1 MVGFPCHIEH
11 DTRFSRIS
19 APLAEPDPWRQGRP
33 GVTIGVVHT
42 PPAEGTFIARGTRVV
57 EGTPGLAARASG
69 RAKGELERARDIR
82 FGAGQSLLVGMF
94 IGWAGMA
101 LKLGFNE
108 FIGGDTGYIL
118 LMGASVAAA
127 WFGGAIGGVIAT
139 VTISI
144 LNAVILDLG
153 APNSQGRD
161 VEQFK
166 ELIYIVAG
174 TGVALLVGSRRA
186 SRDRL
191 VDALEEVAT
200 LAETLETRDTRLEQ
214 VLASSGTGFWEWD
227 VSSGRL
233 EWSDAIFHQ
242 HGLDPGGPAP
252 TFPVFVRSIHPAD
265 RDAFETAIGSVV
277 GGAPSFELDFRVVR
291 PDGSVHWIR
300 GAGRMFRDDA
310 GAAVRMTGT
319 GQDITDAR
327 RLEAER
333 EQMLAAERRA
343 GAFRE
348 AFIEII
354 SHELR
359 TPITTILGL
368 TEILARTGRSA
379 GELSGQLSGELLEDV
394 RAESERLHRLVED
407 LVVLSRVE
415 RGGLEV
421 DNEPLDTRRLLE
433 RVIGHQAS
441 DLTSIRIHL
450 QLAPDLPI
458 VAGEATY
465 VEQILR
471 NLLGNAAKYAPAG
484 TEVIVSARRRG
495 ATVEVRVSDNGPGIP
510 KVSQR
515 RAFELF
521 YRDPDSARVVAGS
534 GIGLFVCASLVEAMG
549 GRIWAK
555 RRPTG
560 GAEFGFTLRVLEADP
575 DDDDVFVIAPPL
587 AAPASPEP
595 GA

>member
-1 MVGFPCHIEH
+1 M
-11 DTRFSRIS
+11 
-19 APLAEPDPWRQGRP
+19 
-33 GVTIGVVHT
+33 
-42 PPAEGTFIARGTRVV
+42 V
-57 EGTPGLAARASG
+57 EGTPELAGQASG

-94 IGWAGMA
+94 IGWAGVA

-108 FIGGDTGYIL
+108 FIGGDTGFIL
-118 LMGASVAAA
+118 LMGASVLAA
-127 WFGGAIGGVIAT
+127 WFGGAIGGITAT

-153 APNSQGRD
+153 APNSQARD

-166 ELIYIVAG
+166 ELLYVVAG

-200 LAETLETRDTRLEQ
+200 LAETLETRDTRLEL

-242 HGLDPGGPAP
+242 HGLDPAGPAP

-265 RDAFETAIGSVV
+265 RDAFETAVGSVV
-277 GGAPSFELDFRVVR
+277 EGAPTFELDFRVVR

-348 AFIEII
+348 AFIDVI

-368 TEILARTGRSA
+368 TEILARSGRAS
-379 GELSGQLSGELLEDV
+379 GELSGELLEDV
-394 RAESERLHRLVED
+394 RSESERLHRLVED
-407 LVVLSRVE
+407 LLVLSRVE
-415 RGGLEV
+415 RGRLDA
-421 DNEPLDTRRLLE
+421 DNEPLETRRLLE
-433 RVIGHQAS
+433 RVVAHQAS
-441 DLTSIRIHL
+441 DLRSIRIQL
-450 QLAPDLPI
+450 RLAPDLPI

-471 NLLGNAAKYAPAG
+471 NLLGNAAKYSPAG
-484 TEVIVSARRRG
+484 TEVIVSARQRG
-495 ATVEVRVSDNGPGIP
+495 ATVEVRVSDDGPGIP
-510 KVSQR
+510 AVSRR
-515 RAFELF
+515 RAFEMF
-521 YRDPDSARVVAGS
+521 YRDPDSARTVAGS

-575 DDDDVFVIAPPL
+575 DDDDVFATAPPL
-587 AAPASPEP
+587 AAPASPELE
-595 GA
+595 A

>member
-1 MVGFPCHIEH
+1 M
-11 DTRFSRIS
+11 
-19 APLAEPDPWRQGRP
+19 
-33 GVTIGVVHT
+33 
-42 PPAEGTFIARGTRVV
+42 V

-94 IGWAGMA
+94 IGWAGVA

-118 LMGASVAAA
+118 LMGASVLAA
-127 WFGGAIGGVIAT
+127 WFGGAIGGVTAS

-153 APNSQGRD
+153 ASNSQARD

-166 ELIYIVAG
+166 ELMYIVAG

-242 HGLDPGGPAP
+242 HGLDPTGPAP
-252 TFPVFVRSIHPAD
+252 TLPAFVRSIHPAD
-265 RDAFETAIGSVV
+265 RDAFETAIRSVV
-277 GGAPSFELDFRVVR
+277 GGAPTFELDFRVVR

-300 GAGRMFRDDA
+300 GAGRMFRDSA
-310 GAAVRMTGT
+310 GAALRMTGT

-348 AFIEII
+348 AFIDVI

-368 TEILARTGRSA
+368 TEILARSGRSA
-379 GELSGQLSGELLEDV
+379 GELSGELLEDV
-394 RAESERLHRLVED
+394 RSESERLHRLVED
-407 LVVLSRVE
+407 LLVLSRVE

-421 DNEPLDTRRLLE
+421 DSEPLDTRRLLE
-433 RVIGHQAS
+433 RVIAAHQAS
-441 DLTSIRIHL
+441 DLASIRIHL

-495 ATVEVRVSDNGPGIP
+495 ATVEVRVSDDGPGIP